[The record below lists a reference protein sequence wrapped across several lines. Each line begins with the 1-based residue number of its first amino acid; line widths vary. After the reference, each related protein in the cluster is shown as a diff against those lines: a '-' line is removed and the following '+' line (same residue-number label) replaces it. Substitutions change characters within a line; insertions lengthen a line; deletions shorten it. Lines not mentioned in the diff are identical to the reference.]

1 MLPNVTSLCYNLSVP
16 EVQQLWVE
24 HYTNMTRPGSALDG
38 IFIDVASA
46 RNDPNV
52 AQEMYVAMQTANPT
66 KILGHVTSLDSQVPY
81 PLKQTYTFAAS
92 AKEIL
97 ALQTCAKQGNIC
109 EAHFQPTYDASNQF
123 EAFNETLAA
132 FLVAAGPHSYF
143 AFSTKTPEL
152 GIPFCEG
159 PYPTW
164 CYGMGWSD
172 DYLRPLGA
180 PDGDAAVKRVPE
192 ACDGSPPEPRTVYT
206 RTFGKN
212 STRVSLSLATGKGSK
227 AACRIDWADGHVT
240 LCTTA
245 MPRTS

>member
-1 MLPNVTSLCYNLSVP
+1 MTHPEYLIPGCQGSGGHMLPNVTSLCYNLSVP

-52 AQEMYVAMQTANPT
+52 AQEMCVAMQTANPT

-109 EAHFQPTYDASNQF
+109 EAHFQPPYDASNQF
-123 EAFNETLAA
+123 EAFNETPGSVSCCCRAPL
-132 FLVAAGPHSYF
+132 L
-143 AFSTKTPEL
+143 
-152 GIPFCEG
+152 
-159 PYPTW
+159 
-164 CYGMGWSD
+164 
-172 DYLRPLGA
+172 LRLFNQ
-180 PDGDAAVKRVPE
+180 DARAR
-192 ACDGSPPEPRTVYT
+192 DS
-206 RTFGKN
+206 
-212 STRVSLSLATGKGSK
+212 
-227 AACRIDWADGHVT
+227 VT
-240 LCTTA
+240 A
-245 MPRTS
+245 